1 MEDTFE
7 VFQDVYNLHYSKS
20 KGGFN
25 FSFIQSTIY
34 IYIKRQSLVC
44 KVPLCLVITSNKLEL
59 VCQGTDSLFDCAR
72 TMKGLPSNLRDKL
85 STIFLHVMVSISCN
99 EDT

>member
-1 MEDTFE
+1 MFTTLLTPKAREGSTFP
-7 VFQDVYNLHYSKS
+7 S
-20 KGGFN
+20 
-25 FSFIQSTIY
+25 FSQQSIY
-34 IYIKRQSLVC
+34 KKRQSLVC